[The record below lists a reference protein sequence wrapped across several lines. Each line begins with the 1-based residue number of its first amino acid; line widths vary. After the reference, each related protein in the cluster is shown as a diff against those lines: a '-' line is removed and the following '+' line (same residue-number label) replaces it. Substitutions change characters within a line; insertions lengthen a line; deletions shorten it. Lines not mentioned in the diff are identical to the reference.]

1 MLKPQIDVYM
11 GCDAPWE
18 EAETVLFG
26 APFDSTTSNRPG
38 TRFGPSALRRESY
51 GLELYSPYQDK
62 DLSDCAVLDSGDLEL
77 PMGSSALAL
86 EEIEARAAD
95 ILSAGKRPFLLGG
108 EHLVTLGAFRAV
120 FRQYPDVHIIH
131 FDAHADLRQEYLGVE
146 LSHACV
152 LRRCW
157 DLTGDGRIFQ
167 FGIRSG
173 DRSEWQ
179 WGRDHVSTHPFDLEG
194 LEERV
199 NSLGDKPI
207 YFTVDLDVLD
217 PSVFPGTGTP
227 EPGGVS
233 FEALRRAVTLVCSRC
248 NVVGCDVNEL
258 SPPYDPSGVSNA
270 VAAKVV
276 REMLLALD
284 ASKNASH

>member
-1 MLKPQIDVYM
+1 MLKPQIDVFM
-11 GCDAPWE
+11 GCDAPWP
-18 EAETVLFG
+18 EAKTVLFG

-38 TRFGPSALRRESY
+38 TRFGPGALRRESY
-51 GLELYSPYQDK
+51 GLELYSPYQDR
-62 DLSDCAVLDSGDLEL
+62 DLTECAVLDSGDIEL
-77 PMGSSALAL
+77 PMGSSELAL
-86 EEIEARAAD
+86 QAIEERAAE
-95 ILSAGKRPFLLGG
+95 ILAAGKRPFLIGG

-120 FRQYPDVHIIH
+120 YKKYPDVDIIH
-131 FDAHADLRQEYLGVE
+131 FDAHTDLRDEYLGVPF
-146 LSHACV
+146 SHACV
-152 LRRCW
+152 IRRCW

-173 DRSEWQ
+173 DREEWR
-179 WGRDHVSTHPFDLEG
+179 WGKQHVTCHPFDLDGVENTVK
-194 LEERV
+194 LIVDR
-199 NSLGDKPI
+199 PI
-207 YFTVDLDVLD
+207 YFTLDLDVLD

-227 EPGGVS
+227 EPGGVT
-233 FEALRRAVTLVCSRC
+233 FDALRQAVTLVCSHC

-284 ASKNASH
+284 